1 MTTWSA
7 GFVYVLTSPAMPDMV
22 KIGRTK
28 HLSEDRARQ
37 LRTTGVPLPFAV
49 AYRALTSYPAAVE
62 HRAHELLAFQRVD
75 PRREFFTVAP
85 TQAVAAVQQATI
97 EVAGIEAW
105 DTEEPVMLRAGD
117 RVALTLR
124 AGQWLVVLPYRQGA
138 VPSEPIDIWQAHSD
152 GDLLELMAAESARPV
167 AGLSTNDED
176 GTVDPVPHLD
186 RAGDVPNWPIIGR
199 ERLEPG
205 QRLLWLD
212 GATNP
217 PACSIALFEF
227 DCHCQVV
234 CRTRAPLLSAEGSPL
249 LLNTVTDKPTKTM
262 LEVIRGAL
270 RMHPPTL
277 SAQTPEPLDEPENGG
292 DRSVAPSYW
301 LPQLNPQVRKSRPSR
316 NTWSHRD

>member
-1 MTTWSA
+1 M
-7 GFVYVLTSPAMPDMV
+7 YVLTSLAMPDMV
-22 KIGRTK
+22 KIGCTK

-37 LRTTGVPLPFAV
+37 LRTTAVPLPFAV
-49 AYRALTSYPAAVE
+49 AYRALISHPAAVE
-62 HRAHELLAFQRVD
+62 RRAHELLAFQRVD
-75 PRREFFTVAP
+75 PRREFFTVTPA
-85 TQAVAAVQQATI
+85 QAVAAVQQASI
-97 EVAGIEAW
+97 EVAGIQAW

-117 RVALTLR
+117 RFALTLR
-124 AGQWLVVLPYRQGA
+124 AGQWLVVLPYRQES

-152 GDLLELMAAESARPV
+152 GDLLELMAAQSAGPV

-212 GATNP
+212 GAIDP

-234 CRTRAPLLSAEGSPL
+234 CRSRAPLLSPEEFPPL
-249 LLNTVTDKPTKTM
+249 LNAVTEEPTETM
-262 LEVIRGAL
+262 VEVIRGAL
-270 RMHPPTL
+270 RMRPPILT
-277 SAQTPEPLDEPENGG
+277 AQPSELLDEPENGG
-292 DRSVAPSYW
+292 DRSVAPNYW
-301 LPQLNPQVRKSRPSR
+301 LPQLDPQLRKSRRPR
-316 NTWSHRD
+316 NT